1 MVARGWEPNP
11 PAGESMQCIWGQ
23 VTDNPPHRPQRFLLH
38 TRGGK
43 KEGETS
49 KSDDT
54 SDGYCK
60 PGGFGDFMPV
70 GSVRCPSEI
79 KTERYQVPS
88 SIRCRVP
95 IRYRC
100 GGRKYLLRGLPV
112 FDISRRYHGTK
123 VLGIILR
130 KCSSVLWQ
138 WYVTLHALR

>member
-1 MVARGWEPNP
+1 MHLG
-11 PAGESMQCIWGQ
+11 SSDGQ
-23 VTDNPPHRPQRFLLH
+23 SSSPSSTFSPSYEVE
-38 TRGGK
+38 K
-43 KEGETS
+43 KKGETA

-54 SDGYCK
+54 NDGYCK

-70 GSVRCPSEI
+70 GSVRCPSET
-79 KTERYQVPS
+79 KTERYQVQS

-123 VLGIILR
+123 VLGLILR
-130 KCSSVLWQ
+130 KCSRVLWQ
-138 WYVTLHALR
+138 WYVTLHAVRSDSVGS